1 MQHLFTGSNTVM
13 PIANRPWRKR
23 SYSLQ
28 PLEKVIREA
37 FIPNLLDDKTPVSD
51 DMRALYALPGRF
63 NGLGLDNPVEDA
75 AHIFSD
81 SVQVTQQLSN
91 LLVAGEAK
99 LVIDDEQLQKTK
111 KEIKERRT
119 MRHKTTAASLRAKF
133 PRDMQKAMDVAQEK
147 GGSCLI
153 TTLPLDKY
161 DLAFKSKRDFRDL
174 LRMRYRKEI
183 PKLPGT
189 CVCGKPYSLDH
200 SQICK
205 RGGFI
210 HMRHDKEKL
219 LFAEN
224 CKKVYKD
231 VEIEPQLDAIDG
243 EVLDLKTANRSDEA
257 RSDVR
262 VRGFWGNKQNT
273 FFECRVFYPFAK
285 SHLSDS
291 ISTNYKTIAKKRRNE
306 YEQRITTIDNASF
319 TPLIMSSSGTM
330 GPEMTIAVKY
340 LAGRIAAKTHEPY
353 QKVVSVLRCQFA
365 FAAMRSALVCLRG
378 SRDMR
383 AVSRNVQE
391 MDDASATLIAN
402 DLRL

>member
-1 MQHLFTGSNTVM
+1 
-13 PIANRPWRKR
+13 
-23 SYSLQ
+23 
-28 PLEKVIREA
+28 
-37 FIPNLLDDKTPVSD
+37 
-51 DMRALYALPGRF
+51 
-63 NGLGLDNPVEDA
+63 
-75 AHIFSD
+75 
-81 SVQVTQQLSN
+81 
-91 LLVAGEAK
+91 
-99 LVIDDEQLQKTK
+99 
-111 KEIKERRT
+111 
-119 MRHKTTAASLRAKF
+119 
-133 PRDMQKAMDVAQEK
+133 
-147 GGSCLI
+147 
-153 TTLPLDKY
+153 
-161 DLAFKSKRDFRDL
+161 
-174 LRMRYRKEI
+174 
-183 PKLPGT
+183 
-189 CVCGKPYSLDH
+189 
-200 SQICK
+200 
-205 RGGFI
+205 
-210 HMRHDKEKL
+210 MRHDKEKV